1 MPTASL
7 SPDSGRR
14 AGKALFGSTTTLV
27 LTAVIA
33 AALVGLPLIDQH
45 APVFP
50 LLLFMLPLGLC
61 AIRFGARGGLAAAA
75 LGTLVA
81 TVWFLRDDQHF
92 ANGAHELLARMA
104 VFALVGGMIG
114 TAIDGR
120 RKLERDYHSQME
132 QAVRER
138 TTALEQRTD
147 ELEQRT
153 ADLEDSR
160 LETLQ
165 RLALAAEYR
174 DDDTFQHTERVG
186 RTAHLIAQA
195 LGLPEH
201 EAELIHLAAPLHDV
215 GKLGVPDHILL
226 KPGFLTTIEFA
237 QMTQHTSDGAC
248 ILANSNSDV
257 LQLAERIAL
266 SHHEWWNGKG
276 YPHGLEAEQIP
287 LAGRIV
293 AVADVFDA
301 LTHAR
306 PYKHAWPLDEATAE
320 IHRLRGKQ
328 FDPAVVDAF
337 DQIDPDRLTN
347 HFDRAQSAQL
357 PRRATSNTS
366 PGYSRT
372 PAHRQAEAARLSRRA
387 AGLLRRT
394 RTPPR
399 GAGSPRG

>member
-1 MPTASL
+1 MPIASL
-7 SPDSGRR
+7 SPVSGRR
-14 AGKALFGSTTTLV
+14 AGQSLFGSTATLV
-27 LTAVIA
+27 LTAVITS
-33 AALVGLPLIDQH
+33 ALVGLPLIDRH

-120 RKLERDYHSQME
+120 RRLERDYHSQME
-132 QAVRER
+132 QAVNER
-138 TTALEQRTD
+138 TTTLQQRTA

-153 ADLEDSR
+153 VDLEDSR

-186 RTAHLIAQA
+186 RTALLLAQE

-226 KPGFLTTIEFA
+226 KPGFLTTVEFA

-248 ILANSNSDV
+248 ILANSTSDI
-257 LQLAERIAL
+257 LQLAEQIAL

-276 YPHGLEAEQIP
+276 YPNGLEAEQIP
-287 LAGRIV
+287 LAARIV
-293 AVADVFDA
+293 ALADVFDA

-306 PYKHAWPLDEATAE
+306 PYKHAWPLNQAIAE
-320 IHRLRGKQ
+320 IHRLRGQQ
-328 FDPAVVDAF
+328 FDPAIVDAF
-337 DQIDPDRLTN
+337 DQLDPDRVTN
-347 HFDRAQSAQL
+347 HFDGARNAEV
-357 PRRATSNTS
+357 PRRDTRNAS
-366 PGYSRT
+366 PDYRPE
-372 PAHRQAEAARLSRRA
+372 PARR
-387 AGLLRRT
+387 
-394 RTPPR
+394 
-399 GAGSPRG
+399 

>member
-1 MPTASL
+1 MSIRSL
-7 SPDSGRR
+7 GPDSDRR
-14 AGKALFGSTTTLV
+14 AGQSLFGSTTTLV
-27 LTAVIA
+27 LTAAIT
-33 AALVGLPLIDQH
+33 AALAGLPLIDQH

-104 VFALVGGMIG
+104 VFTLVGGMIG

-120 RKLERDYHSQME
+120 RRLEREYHSRME

-138 TTALEQRTD
+138 TTALEQRTA

-153 ADLEDSR
+153 VDLEDSR

-186 RTAHLIAQA
+186 RTALLLAEA
-195 LGLPEH
+195 LGLPEQ

-237 QMTQHTSDGAC
+237 RMTQHTSDGAC

-257 LQLAERIAL
+257 LQLAEQIAL
-266 SHHEWWNGKG
+266 NHHEWWNGSG

-287 LAGRIV
+287 LAARIV
-293 AVADVFDA
+293 ALADVFDA

-306 PYKHAWPLDEATAE
+306 PYKHAWPLDQATAE
-320 IHRLRGKQ
+320 VHRLRGQQ
-328 FDPAVVDAF
+328 FDPAIVDAF
-337 DQIDPDRLTN
+337 DQLDPDRLTN
-347 HFDRAQSAQL
+347 HFNGARSAEL
-357 PRRATSNTS
+357 PRSAARPSA
-366 PGYSRT
+366 GFWRE
-372 PAHRQAEAARLSRRA
+372 PANRQAEAARLNRRA
-387 AGLLRRT
+387 ARLLRRT
-394 RTPPR
+394 STPPQ